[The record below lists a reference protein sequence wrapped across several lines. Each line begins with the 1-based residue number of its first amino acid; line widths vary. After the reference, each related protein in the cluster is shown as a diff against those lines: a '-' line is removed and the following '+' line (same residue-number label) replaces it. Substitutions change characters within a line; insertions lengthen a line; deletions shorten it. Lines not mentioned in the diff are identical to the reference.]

1 MFAAISRAI
10 DVFNTKQGEVTSLL
24 VLPLL
29 AVVIYEVFMR
39 YVFNSPT
46 IWGFEV
52 TTFLYGLHYMFGY
65 AYTDV
70 QDGHVR
76 VDIFSARMSPRGQA
90 ILAIITNLVIFLP
103 VMTCLTIWTCKFG
116 ITSLRGLDVNST
128 SWAPPIYPIKLIMAA
143 CFLFLLRQGVSN
155 LIKDVKTLSAAR

>member
-103 VMTCLTIWTCKFG
+103 VMTCLTIWTFKFG
-116 ITSLRGLDVNST
+116 ITSLRGLELNST
-128 SWAPPIYPIKLIMAA
+128 SWAPPIYPIKLIMAT
-143 CFLFLLRQGVSN
+143 CFLFLLLQGISN
-155 LIKDVKTLSAAR
+155 LIKQVHTLLAAR